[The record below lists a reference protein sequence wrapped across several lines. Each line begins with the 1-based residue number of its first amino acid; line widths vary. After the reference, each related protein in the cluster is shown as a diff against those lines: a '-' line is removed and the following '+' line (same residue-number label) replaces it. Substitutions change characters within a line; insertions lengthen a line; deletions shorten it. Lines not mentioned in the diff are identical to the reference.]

1 MLSVLLTATLLTGFA
16 HAKKAPKTPPPPIVG
31 WHHEEGWKGDCYY
44 PKDWSTLGE
53 GDKRAARADTL
64 AQMKTQW
71 VGERD
76 DGVNFDANVV
86 GDVEQTLWGLPVK
99 IEAVSKA
106 NLDLCMAAMKSG
118 DTSAWQTWMGSL
130 NGNLNVGE
138 CNKPLVYTTFDY
150 LDIGV
155 GWQRPVAM
163 CKGNKAHI
171 FGTLSDRYRVTD
183 KGEWITLDGT
193 KEQAIGNDWPC
204 NIEGCTV
211 GKLVGKF
218 TTDSGIETLFPIG
231 GETTYEA
238 PENGTLMYTINDTTW
253 YDNRWFSNGRV
264 DDHAA
269 VTIEPAGGLQ

>member
-1 MLSVLLTATLLTGFA
+1 MLTVLLPATLLPGSA
-16 HAKKAPKTPPPPIVG
+16 HAKTAPKAPPAPIQG

-44 PKDWSTLGE
+44 PKDWESLGE
-53 GDKRAARADTL
+53 GDRRAARADTL
-64 AQMKTQW
+64 AAIKGQW

-76 DGVNFDANVV
+76 DGVNFDSNVV
-86 GDVEQTLWGLPVK
+86 DDVENTLLGLPLK
-99 IEAVSKA
+99 IEAVATK
-106 NLDLCMAAMKSG
+106 NLELCKAAMPTG
-118 DTSAWQTWMGSL
+118 DTSAWTSWMGSL

-155 GWQRPVAM
+155 GWQRPVSM
-163 CKGNKAHI
+163 CKGDVAHI
-171 FGTLSDRYRVTD
+171 FGTTSDRYRVTE
-183 KGEWITLDGT
+183 KGEWMTIDGSA
-193 KEQAIGNDWPC
+193 EQAIGNDWPC

-218 TTDSGIETLFPIG
+218 TTDSGVETLFPIG
-231 GETTYEA
+231 KERTVEA
-238 PENGTLMYTINDTTW
+238 PENGTMMYTINDNTW
-253 YDNRWFSNGRV
+253 YDNRWYSNGRI